1 MSLDLAS
8 LESTAFESTFRTHDV
23 LSDLGAAGAAARAD
37 RDRRAH
43 PRLSAHDLRWLRRA
57 RLKHGPSVTLI
68 DLSVGGVL
76 LETDDR
82 LCPGLDLTLEI
93 VGSHHVIVPLR
104 VIRAQIASLR
114 DRTMYRGACEFSQPL
129 AMPDLLLQ
137 SGSPLQPGSLLKSGS
152 AIGVLP
158 CPANSTETGGTSTA
172 QLAQGWSMVVLGY
185 LDGKSVRGF
194 SNDFSSS
201 RTHFH
206 LCPSV
211 NAPSSQ
217 QMIVPLSRL
226 KAVFFVRN
234 FDGNPTYIE
243 RQTFDVTPHGR
254 KMEVTFLD
262 GETMIGSTL
271 SYRPEGSG
279 FFLCP
284 ADPRSNNLRI
294 FVVCSSVRHAR
305 FI

>member
-1 MSLDLAS
+1 MSLELVSSEFAA
-8 LESTAFESTFRTHDV
+8 TAYDV
-23 LSDLGAAGAAARAD
+23 LSHLGAADAAARAE

-93 VGSHHVIVPLR
+93 VGVNRFVVPFR
-104 VIRAQIASLR
+104 VVRAQIASLR

-137 SGSPLQPGSLLKSGS
+137 SGSATGALLPS
-152 AIGVLP
+152 AS
-158 CPANSTETGGTSTA
+158 STETPGSSTA
-172 QLAQGWSMVVLGY
+172 KLSAGWSMVVLRY
-185 LDGKSVRGF
+185 LDGRSVRGF

-201 RTHFH
+201 RMQFH
-206 LCPSV
+206 LWPSV
-211 NAPSSQ
+211 TAPSSQ

-226 KAVFFVRN
+226 KAVFFVRE
-234 FDGNPTYIE
+234 FEGDPTYIE
-243 RQTFDVTPHGR
+243 QQTFEVAPHGR

-262 GETMIGSTL
+262 GEAIIGSTL

>member
-1 MSLDLAS
+1 MSPELV
-8 LESTAFESTFRTHDV
+8 TFESTFESSAFESALRAHAA
-23 LSDLGAAGAAARAD
+23 LNDLGAASAAARAEID

-43 PRLSAHDLRWLRRA
+43 PRLSAHELRCIRRA
-57 RLKHGPSVTLI
+57 RLKHGPLVTLI

-93 VGSHHVIVPLR
+93 VGSNQVALPLR
-104 VIRAQIASLR
+104 VVRAQIASLR
-114 DRTMYRGACEFSQPL
+114 ERTIYRGACEFSQPL
-129 AMPDLLLQ
+129 ALPDLLRQ
-137 SGSPLQPGSLLKSGS
+137 SGSMTGMLRPSGPSPTEILGSSSGQLS
-152 AIGVLP
+152 A
-158 CPANSTETGGTSTA
+158 
-172 QLAQGWSMVVLGY
+172 GWSMVVLRY
-185 LDGKSVRGF
+185 LDGRSVRGF

-201 RTHFH
+201 RMQFH
-206 LCPSV
+206 LWPSV
-211 NAPSSQ
+211 DAPSSE

-226 KAVFFVRN
+226 KAVFFVRD
-234 FDGNPTYIE
+234 FEGNPTYIE
-243 RQTFDVTPHGR
+243 QQTFEVAPHGR

-262 GETMIGSTL
+262 GEAIIGSTL

-284 ADPRSNNLRI
+284 ADRRSNNLRI

-305 FI
+305 FM

>member
-1 MSLDLAS
+1 MSLELVS
-8 LESTAFESTFRTHDV
+8 QESPVRAQDV
-23 LSDLGAAGAAARAD
+23 LNSLGDAGTARAE

-43 PRLSAHDLRWLRRA
+43 PRLSAHELRWFRRA

-82 LCPGLDLTLEI
+82 LCPGLDLSLEI
-93 VGSHHVIVPLR
+93 VGSNRVMVPLR
-104 VIRAQIASLR
+104 VVRAQIASLR
-114 DRTMYRGACEFSQPL
+114 ERTMYRGACEFSQPL

-137 SGSPLQPGSLLKSGS
+137 SGSMTGSLPPSDPGSIES
-152 AIGVLP
+152 
-158 CPANSTETGGTSTA
+158 NSSTA
-172 QLAQGWSMVVLGY
+172 ARLSAGWSMVVLRY
-185 LDGKSVRGF
+185 LDGKSARGF
-194 SNDFSSS
+194 SNDFSTS
-201 RTHFH
+201 RMQFH
-206 LCPSV
+206 LWPSLS
-211 NAPSSQ
+211 AAMSQ

-226 KAVFFVRN
+226 KAVFFVRD
-234 FDGNPTYIE
+234 FDGDPAYKE
-243 RQTFDVTPHGR
+243 RQTFEVTPHGR

-262 GETMIGSTL
+262 GETMTGSTL